1 VIFDEISLPDLSV
14 AECSIKNANH
24 SFQVRRYYIVRVT
37 YLMIVLLPF
46 FFHPSIRLPFT
57 SSTIFFF
64 FYVYTCV
71 VCVFRLYIRS
81 SGPWLWGYFRPVA
94 HSSPP
99 TIAVIVIGQAQIR
112 SKTGGIRAPPSRN
125 ALAPIGLSLCVC
137 VLYQCV
143 FFSLY
148 NRQSQAKM

>member
-1 VIFDEISLPDLSV
+1 M
-14 AECSIKNANH
+14 C
-24 SFQVRRYYIVRVT
+24 
-37 YLMIVLLPF
+37 
-46 FFHPSIRLPFT
+46 
-57 SSTIFFF
+57 
-64 FYVYTCV
+64 C
-71 VCVFRLYIRS
+71 VCVPALYTQLRTLAMGLFPS
-81 SGPWLWGYFRPVA
+81 RCALQ
-94 HSSPP
+94 PP
-99 TIAVIVIGQAQIR
+99 DHCSNSYRGQAQIR

>member
-1 VIFDEISLPDLSV
+1 
-14 AECSIKNANH
+14 
-24 SFQVRRYYIVRVT
+24 
-37 YLMIVLLPF
+37 
-46 FFHPSIRLPFT
+46 
-57 SSTIFFF
+57 
-64 FYVYTCV
+64 